1 MTREQENKSPR
12 EKKKN
17 QKTGPCLPLLVNV
30 VFERLLSATA
40 LCAALSSRVPIQR
53 QVVIIGSII
62 LGLWLSNT
70 LQICSLNENQD
81 F

>member
-1 MTREQENKSPR
+1 MMNNSEQENQSQRNKR
-12 EKKKN
+12 TRKL
-17 QKTGPCLPLLVNV
+17 GPCPPLLVNV
-30 VFERLLSATA
+30 VFIRPPSATA

-62 LGLWLSNT
+62 LGLWLSIY
-70 LQICSLNENQD
+70 ICSLNENQD